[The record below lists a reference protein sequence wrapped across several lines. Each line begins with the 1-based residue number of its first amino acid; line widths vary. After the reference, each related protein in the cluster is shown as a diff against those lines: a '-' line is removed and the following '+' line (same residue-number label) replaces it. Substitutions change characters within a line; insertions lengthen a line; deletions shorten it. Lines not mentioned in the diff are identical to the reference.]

1 MFEDDRLSK
10 TEDKKSLL
18 YSENSIGDDELKQK
32 GRMFDD
38 NLPSKTENKN
48 FLFYS
53 PASKSDDELKQKGGK
68 WLLFAHNDLRELDQR
83 WVVLQNLCNNGTLA
97 AIKSSTV
104 ACSDP
109 FYVTVCYTTDPNNQ
123 KEVKYTADEIRKLV
137 DYKLS
142 MYYKASKLSTG
153 LNGELEKK
161 EMHLY
166 EHTVNGEFY
175 KKEMDDLKPSTI
187 LWKPFTTFIGAC
199 GKKEEGRLRDG
210 KLFDETHRIT
220 FTEKTM
226 KKRGRWTLHSFGD
239 LDQIDHR
246 WEVLKS
252 LCESGVLASII
263 SSTGTCNPRKGVTK
277 CFTSDFENTKEVLRA
292 AKEIRNLIDYEYV
305 MYYATAEKTS
315 GIEVMYNT
323 RYIYTVKGGFYGKD
337 KYMRWISLM
346 T

>member
-53 PASKSDDELKQKGGK
+53 PASKSDDELKQKG
-68 WLLFAHNDLRELDQR
+68 
-83 WVVLQNLCNNGTLA
+83 
-97 AIKSSTV
+97 
-104 ACSDP
+104 
-109 FYVTVCYTTDPNNQ
+109 
-123 KEVKYTADEIRKLV
+123 
-137 DYKLS
+137 
-142 MYYKASKLSTG
+142 
-153 LNGELEKK
+153 
-161 EMHLY
+161 
-166 EHTVNGEFY
+166 
-175 KKEMDDLKPSTI
+175 EMDDLKPSTI